1 MKSASLLALVLSS
14 RALADESEL
23 QRRDLL
29 TITSTVYS
37 TTYVCPCTT
46 SSPSLSRFTSSFSSS
61 ISYPSNSG
69 SIGSPLLTSASATPS
84 VSTMPSSFLA
94 SSLST
99 TATSVILS
107 SSISS
112 TTSASGAGSTVFVSA
127 ASLGDYRSTVLSSH
141 NIHRVNHTV
150 PDLTWS
156 DTMAQY
162 AAQIASSCVYAHSK

>member
-14 RALADESEL
+14 RALAGEWEH

-46 SSPSLSRFTSSFSSS
+46 SSPSLSTSISAISSS
-61 ISYPSNSG
+61 ISYSSNSESVG
-69 SIGSPLLTSASATPS
+69 APILTSAAQSS
-84 VSTMPSSFLA
+84 ISTIPSSFLA
-94 SSLST
+94 SSSST
-99 TATSVILS
+99 TATSAIAS